1 MKIILQIT
9 ITFIFLP
16 FQISLPVAI
25 FHGIGDSCSSNG
37 MKIITKLTQNN
48 VEDYAK
54 CIESAGGIKDL
65 VTPMYKQAENACKAL
80 KEDSNFE
87 NEFSILSFSQGGLIA
102 RYIIEKC
109 DMKGYVKKFV
119 SFGGPLM
126 GTSRTPKCL
135 KGVVCH
141 FVNNFVSFFVYYK
154 FIQNGIGPAGY
165 YRDNYHLK
173 RYLEKSN
180 FLADLNNENEYNENY
195 YKRMSNLTSL
205 VLIKFNN
212 DTMIY
217 PPETAWFQSLDDNDN
232 LITLSRSEFYVKD
245 LIGIK
250 KLNESGAIRFISLDG
265 EHLSFTNED
274 LYDYAFDYLI

>member
-1 MKIILQIT
+1 MKTTLLTLILIKT
-9 ITFIFLP
+9 L
-16 FQISLPVAI
+16 SLPVAI
-25 FHGIGDSCSSNG
+25 FHGIGDSCKSNG

-54 CIESAGGIKDL
+54 CIESAGGIKDFFA
-65 VTPMYKQAENACKAL
+65 PMKDQAKNACDEL
-80 KEDSNFE
+80 KKDENFQ

-126 GTSRTPKCL
+126 GTSKVPKCI
-135 KGVVCH
+135 KGVICH
-141 FVNNFVSFFVYYK
+141 FVNNFVSFFVYYNYV
-154 FIQNGIGPAGY
+154 QNGFGPSGY
-165 YRDNYHLK
+165 YRDNFHLK
-173 RYLEKSN
+173 RYLDKSN
-180 FLADLNNENEYNENY
+180 FLAELNNEKNFNQSY
-195 YKRMSNLTSL
+195 YDRMTNLTSL

-217 PPETAWFQSLDDNDN
+217 PPETSWFQSLDQDNN
-232 LITLSRSEFYVKD
+232 LISLSKSEFYEKD
-245 LIGIK
+245 FIGIR
-250 KLNESGAIRFISLDG
+250 KLNENGVIKFIGIDG
-265 EHLSFTNED
+265 EHLDFTNED

>member
-1 MKIILQIT
+1 MKTTLLIIT
-9 ITFIFLP
+9 IIHIIKP
-16 FQISLPVAI
+16 VPVAI
-25 FHGIGDSCSSNG
+25 FHGIGDNCKSNG

-54 CIESAGGIKDL
+54 CIESAGGIKDFFK
-65 VTPMYKQAENACKAL
+65 PIKDQAKNACNEIK
-80 KEDSNFE
+80 KDENFQ

-126 GTSRTPKCL
+126 GTSKAPKCI

-141 FVNNFVSFFVYYK
+141 FVNNFVSFFIYFNYV
-154 FIQNGIGPAGY
+154 QNGVGPAGY
-165 YRDNYHLK
+165 YRDNFHLE
-173 RYLEKSN
+173 RYLDKSN
-180 FLADLNNENEYNENY
+180 FLAELNNEKNFNQSY
-195 YKRMSNLTSL
+195 YDRMSNLTSL

-217 PPETAWFQSLDDNDN
+217 PPETSWFQSLDQDNN
-232 LITLSRSEFYVKD
+232 LISLSKSEFYEKD
-245 LIGIK
+245 FIGIR
-250 KLNESGAIRFISLDG
+250 KLNENGVIKFIGIDG
-265 EHLSFTNED
+265 EHLDFTNED

>member
-1 MKIILQIT
+1 MKTTLLIIT
-9 ITFIFLP
+9 IIHIIKP
-16 FQISLPVAI
+16 VPVAI
-25 FHGIGDSCSSNG
+25 FHGIGDNCKSNG

-54 CIESAGGIKDL
+54 CIESAGGIKDFFK
-65 VTPMYKQAENACKAL
+65 PIKDQAKNACNEIK
-80 KEDSNFE
+80 KDENFQ

-126 GTSRTPKCL
+126 GTSKVPKCIN
-135 KGVVCH
+135 GVVCH
-141 FVNNFVSFFVYYK
+141 FVNNFVSY
-154 FIQNGIGPAGY
+154 FIYFNYVQNGVGPAGY
-165 YRDNYHLK
+165 YRDNFHLK
-173 RYLEKSN
+173 SYLDKNN
-180 FLADLNNENEYNENY
+180 FLVELNNEKNFNQNY
-195 YKRMSNLTSL
+195 YDRMSNLTSL

-217 PPETAWFQSLDDNDN
+217 PPETSWFQSLDDDNN
-232 LITLSRSEFYVKD
+232 LISLSKSEFFVKD
-245 LIGIK
+245 LIGIR
-250 KLNESGAIRFISLDG
+250 KLYEKGAIKFIALDG
-265 EHLSFTNED
+265 EHLDFTNED

>member
-1 MKIILQIT
+1 M
-9 ITFIFLP
+9 
-16 FQISLPVAI
+16 
-25 FHGIGDSCSSNG
+25 
-37 MKIITKLTQNN
+37 
-48 VEDYAK
+48 
-54 CIESAGGIKDL
+54 
-65 VTPMYKQAENACKAL
+65 
-80 KEDSNFE
+80 
-87 NEFSILSFSQGGLIA
+87 
-102 RYIIEKC
+102 
-109 DMKGYVKKFV
+109 
-119 SFGGPLM
+119 
-126 GTSRTPKCL
+126 
-135 KGVVCH
+135 
-141 FVNNFVSFFVYYK
+141 
-154 FIQNGIGPAGY
+154 
-165 YRDNYHLK
+165 K